1 MPYAMPGAVIALP
14 ETGASRL
21 GRTRTVLIAI
31 VALALAATLVA
42 VQAPSA
48 AQAGSRYGRTE
59 VQRVVAYAKSH
70 LGARFRLGT
79 TGMRFFDCSGLVF
92 RVYQQSGLLGR
103 IGSNR
108 KRAAGY
114 YAWFKHRGLTSR
126 SNPRVGDLIWWT
138 KHGRIA
144 HVGLY
149 IGDGRALSA
158 LTTGVR
164 IHRVHLNS
172 VNFLSYGHVRLN
184 R

>member
-1 MPYAMPGAVIALP
+1 M
-14 ETGASRL
+14 
-21 GRTRTVLIAI
+21 LIAI
-31 VALALAATLVA
+31 IALAFAASLVA
-42 VQAPSA
+42 VQAPTA
-48 AQAGSRYGRTE
+48 AQAGSRTE
-59 VQRVVAYAKSH
+59 AQRVVAYAKSH

-79 TGMRFFDCSGLVF
+79 TGMRYFDCSGLVF
-92 RVYQQSGLLGR
+92 RVYQQAGLLGR

-114 YAWFKHRGLTSR
+114 YAWFKNRGMTSR

-138 KHGRIA
+138 KRGRIA

-172 VNFLSYGHVRLN
+172 VKFLSYGHVRLD